1 MITEDECIPLILK
14 KFPGFKDTW
23 EEHLK
28 WWGDEVDIR
37 GLGNDFFIFARY
49 VIERLKEGNNPDEL
63 RQIFLFVE
71 KMMNEGTEDLQ
82 EYVATCFL
90 ENLINGADCQEDFSA
105 STFVPLLGKESKK
118 HCKIWDEFIGAKTE
132 GLWDPE

>member
-14 KFPGFKDTW
+14 KFPGFNDTW
-23 EEHLK
+23 EQHLK
-28 WWGDEVDIR
+28 WWGDDIPT
-37 GLGNDFFIFARY
+37 LGNNFFTFADY
-49 VIERLKEGNNPDEL
+49 VIDQLKEGNNPDEL

-118 HCKIWDEFIGAKTE
+118 HCKIWDEFIGSKTE